1 MNSINLIGYLG
12 KAWELQTIPSG
23 KQLAKNSI
31 AIKKYD
37 KSTFWVPLSAWGKTA
52 EILAQHTQKGQQIG
66 ITGELDIREHEGKYY
81 TSVTVNNFSFCGS
94 KPDQGVNQN
103 YSSGPTH
110 TQNNNP
116 NQTPKDDP
124 LEDMPF

>member
-12 KAWELQTIPSG
+12 NDWDVKFTQAG
-23 KQLAKNSI
+23 KQFSKNSI

-37 KSTFWVPLSAWGKTA
+37 KSTFWVPLTAFGKTA
-52 EILAQHTQKGQQIG
+52 EILSNHTQKGQQIG

-81 TSVTVNNFSFCGS
+81 TSVTVSKFSFCGP
-94 KPDQGVNQN
+94 KPDQGVNPN
-103 YSSGPTH
+103 YSSGH

-124 LEDMPF
+124 LSDLPF